1 ARRTSSL
8 WRTRVRAVSLP
19 DGFAISCEAHG
30 IDRGQRVRHARPA
43 VALVLAHPKAARGRA
58 EGEPFAAR
66 IERESMAIHDIVGVR
81 LRQALGED
89 IEGFAAV
96 ARSRHGQ
103 LALARNAFL
112 ILDFRDKPRRVGL
125 PRMHDDREAER
136 RRLDAGDLR
145 KRLALV
151 GGDENAVAVLHPL
164 ALRRR
169 RTLVQTLP

>member
-1 ARRTSSL
+1 MARRTSSL
-8 WRTRVRAVSLP
+8 RRTRVRAVSPP

-30 IDRGQRVRHARPA
+30 VDRRQRVRHARPA

-96 ARSRHGQ
+96 ARS
-103 LALARNAFL
+103 
-112 ILDFRDKPRRVGL
+112 
-125 PRMHDDREAER
+125 DRKST
-136 RRLDAGDLR
+136 RLNSSHLGISY
-145 KRLALV
+145 
-151 GGDENAVAVLHPL
+151 AVFC
-164 ALRRR
+164 
-169 RTLVQTLP
+169 